1 MTNLK
6 HLLDYLQQIKKEAP
20 LVEHFEQINLRPE
33 FLQFKDLFLRNRW
46 VNYTPG
52 KVEELFAQEYH
63 RLTESFNGTL
73 DNVIA
78 ILEQKI
84 ANIKT
89 LNKL

>member
-6 HLLDYLQQIKKEAP
+6 HLLDYLQQVKKEAP
-20 LVEHFEQINLRPE
+20 LQENFDQINLKPE
-33 FLQFKDLFLRNRW
+33 FLSFKDLFLRNRF
-46 VNYTPG
+46 VNYTPA
-52 KVEELFAQEYH
+52 KVDELFSQEFG
-63 RLTESFNGTL
+63 RVKESFTGTL

-78 ILEQKI
+78 TLEHKI